1 MNRNHQRTSKLSVAR
16 FATAALALLF
26 VMALFVPTLSA
37 QQAPAGAVIGNQASA
52 TYLDASSVS
61 RQSFSNLVQTS
72 VTQVYGGSLANT
84 QTRYATVGTQ
94 VVFPHT
100 YTNSGNGIDTLY
112 FTVGTNANITN
123 QAIYI
128 DANGDGVPD
137 NTTNI
142 SGSANTFVV
151 GPGQTFKFVVV
162 GTLIAGSTS
171 GTSYSLSVTPTESG
185 AHIAPAAN
193 TDTIIAT
200 SNAAINVTKSMT
212 VTSGPQGTASVVTLT
227 YTNTGNATS
236 GPVVI
241 ADPLGS
247 TTAAFLYVTGSKWNG
262 VALTDGGAEPAGVT
276 SFTTTGNTPTLTL
289 PSVAPGVTGTLTF
302 NVTVGTAA
310 PIGLIVNNTANFN
323 YTDLLTGGTAIPSAN
338 TNTVGFL
345 VSQTAGVS
353 WTAGDTGDFTGTAPN
368 GTDALGA
375 KTVGQGGT
383 ITWTDTLTN
392 TGNGYD
398 TFNITAGTST
408 FPAGTTFQFYRID
421 GVTPLT
427 DSNGDGIV
435 DSGPVAAGGTATI
448 KVTATLPTSTTT
460 GAAWS
465 LQVKATSTAST
476 ASNFSTVA
484 VATDTD
490 TVTVTITS
498 SAVDLTVTASANT
511 GAEPGKGVGIASGV
525 TNTVAPG
532 QQTIF
537 PFFVQNT
544 STVTGTADSY
554 NLLVQGYSTAGNVTP
569 TVAGTALP
577 SGWTV
582 LIHQATGA
590 TCPGSYSAQST
601 AVANTPALSAAG
613 AGNLAASYQLYCVEL
628 DVPAN
633 STAGTNDFIITAN
646 SNSTAAVDQ
655 MTFAVTV
662 SAINAVTIS
671 PNQSGQVYAGGTIA
685 YTHVITNGG
694 NTSQTVS
701 FPSATAI
708 VFNPSTAG
716 WSGVLYQPG
725 TGDTTGALD
734 ANSTAITPGSTT
746 ITLAGGASALV
757 FFKVQSSPAANPGD
771 NSSATL
777 TISYNGGTLSTVTDV
792 TTVISGQVKLV
803 KSQYVDTGCTKTAG
817 TFTTLSANASSGQ
830 CIIYQIV
837 ATNTGQT
844 NVSNLTIADAAPPYT
859 TYLTGYTTTSVNTCT
874 LTGGAVTVTGGGT
887 TGFTAA
893 FTGSMTPSCT
903 ATITFEVKL
912 N

>member
-1 MNRNHQRTSKLSVAR
+1 MNRNHQPTSQLSVAR
-16 FATAALALLF
+16 FATVALTLLF
-26 VMALFVPTLSA
+26 VFALFVPTLSA
-37 QQAPAGAVIGNQASA
+37 QQATPGTVIGNQASA

-61 RQSFSNLVQTS
+61 RQSFSNLVQTN
-72 VTQVYGGSLANT
+72 VTQIYSATLTNT

-100 YTNSGNGIDTLY
+100 YTNTGNGNDTVSLAL
-112 FTVGTNANITN
+112 GTISANLTN
-123 QAIYI
+123 TAIYI
-128 DANGDGVPD
+128 DANGDGIPD

-142 SGSANTFVV
+142 AGTSYTV
-151 GPGQTFKFVVV
+151 GAGQTFKFVVV

-171 GTSYSLSVTPTESG
+171 GTSYSMTVTPTSG
-185 AHIAPAAN
+185 HGVVAPTTN
-193 TDTIIAT
+193 VDTIIAT
-200 SNAAINVTKSMT
+200 SNAAISVTKSMSA
-212 VTSGPQGTASVVTLT
+212 TSGAPGYTPLAVTLT

-236 GPVVI
+236 GAVVI

-247 TTAAFLYVTGSKWNG
+247 NFTYIASSGKLNG
-262 VALTDGGAEPAGVT
+262 ATLTDGSGGWVV
-276 SFTTTGNTPTLTL
+276 TGNTPTLTI
-289 PSVAPGVTGTLTF
+289 PSIAPGVTGTITF
-302 NVTVGTAA
+302 NVTVSASAA
-310 PIGLIVNNTANFN
+310 VGSTLTNTANFAYN
-323 YTDLLTGGTAIPSAN
+323 DGTTQIPATGSIN
-338 TNTVGFL
+338 TNGATF
-345 VSQTAGVS
+345 SITQTAGVA
-353 WTAGDTGDFTGTAPN
+353 WTAGDPSDFTASAPN

-398 TFNITAGTST
+398 TFNITPGVST
-408 FPAGTTFQFYRID
+408 FPAGTTFQFYRVD

-427 DSNGDGIV
+427 DSNGDGII

-448 KVTATLPTSTTT
+448 KVTATLPTSTVVTST
-460 GAAWS
+460 AYS
-465 LQVKATSTAST
+465 LKVIATSTATT
-476 ASNFSTVA
+476 ASNFASVA
-484 VATDTD
+484 AATDTD

-498 SAVDLTVTASANT
+498 SSVDLTVTASANT
-511 GAEPGKGVGIASGV
+511 GAEPGKGSGIASGV

-544 STVTGTADSY
+544 STTTGTADSY
-554 NLLVQGYSTAGNVTP
+554 NLTVQSYTTAGNVTP
-569 TVAGTALP
+569 TVAGTAVP
-577 SGWTV
+577 NGWTV
-582 LIHQATGA
+582 LIHQAASGA
-590 TCPGSYSAQST
+590 TTCPASYAAQIA
-601 AVANTPALSAAG
+601 AVTNTPALAAAAG
-613 AGNLAASYQLYCVEL
+613 ANANASWNLYCVEI
-628 DVPAN
+628 DVPAG
-633 STAGTNDFIITAN
+633 SAAATNDFIVTAS

-662 SAINAVTIS
+662 SAVNAVTIS

-694 NTSQTVS
+694 NTSQTIS

-708 VFNPSTAG
+708 VFTPSTG
-716 WSGVLYQPG
+716 WSGVLYQN
-725 TGDTTGALD
+725 TDASGALD
-734 ANSTAITPGSTT
+734 NASVAVNPGTTT

-777 TISYNGGTLSTVTDV
+777 TISYNGGTLATVTDV

-803 KSQYVDTGCTKTAG
+803 KSQYVDTGCTKTPG
-817 TFTTLSANASSGQ
+817 TYTTLSASATSGQ

-844 NVSNLTIADAAPPYT
+844 NVTGLTIADAAPPYT
-859 TYLTGYTTTSVNTCT
+859 TYLTGYTTTTANTCS
-874 LTGGAVTVTGGGT
+874 LTGGTVTVTGGGT
-887 TGFTAA
+887 AGFTAA